1 MIAEEY
7 HKLFA
12 EIININTEIV
22 SIADSRRLLV
32 EINERETILIKLK
45 EGIVRD
51 IRTAESDY
59 IKRKAFLRKKYNMN
73 QKKGITNMIL
83 GSSKNKLIKELK
95 KLESKS
101 NKDIDELKEI
111 KYIIDD
117 LLLQFNSMKGPL
129 NKSIKERFGN

>member
-1 MIAEEY
+1 MLAEDY
-7 HKLFA
+7 HKLLA
-12 EIININTEIV
+12 EIIDIDTEIS

-32 EINERETILIKLK
+32 EINEREIILVKLK

-59 IKRKAFLRKKYNMN
+59 IKNKAFLRKKYDIN
-73 QKKGITNMIL
+73 QKKGITNIIR
-83 GSSKNKLIKELK
+83 GSSKSKLIKELK

-101 NKDIDELKEI
+101 KINIDDLKEI

-117 LLLQFNSMKGPL
+117 LLLQFNSMKAPL